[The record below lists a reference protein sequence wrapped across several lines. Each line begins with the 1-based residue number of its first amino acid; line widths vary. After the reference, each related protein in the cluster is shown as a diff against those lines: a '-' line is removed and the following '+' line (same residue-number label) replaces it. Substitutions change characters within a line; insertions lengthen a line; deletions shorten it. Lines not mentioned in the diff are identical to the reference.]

1 VSEPFDLGRFIRA
14 QEAHGSYMTAR
25 SEIHDG
31 EKRSHWMWY
40 VFPQIAGLGLS
51 AMSRTY
57 AIANLDE
64 ARAYLA
70 HPTLGPR
77 LREITSM
84 ANEHFA
90 KGVRA
95 IFSNDDVKFHSCVT
109 LFSLA
114 APEDSVFRQSLDLFF
129 DGEMDERT
137 TAIVAAHG

>member
-1 VSEPFDLGRFIRA
+1 MIRGGGTVRDPFDLEPFILA
-14 QEAHGSYMTAR
+14 QEAQGSYMTAR

-40 VFPQIAGLGLS
+40 VFPQIAGLGFS
-51 AMSRTY
+51 AMSRMY
-57 AIANLDE
+57 AIADLDE

-84 ANEHFA
+84 ANDHYA
-90 KGVRA
+90 KGARA

-109 LFSLA
+109 LFSLT
-114 APEDSVFRQSLDLFF
+114 APE
-129 DGEMDERT
+129 E
-137 TAIVAAHG
+137 